1 MAIQTRQAQAQA
13 QARQAKRPTLDFD
26 AEDEDKYY
34 VTKPHTSAIRY
45 DRPARRDTME
55 NPIVQPGAVRRRSSL
70 EPTTGRGVTSKAIA
84 PSMSKGVRLAR
95 RFPLVAIILGMALMA
110 LLAFTI
116 SSVGSWWNM
125 HQQDVT
131 YGRPRTFQ
139 IDAVVGHDDSPAN
152 PSHFIFLNLNRHVI
166 IIELPGGDPSK
177 ARIYNGPTLFGD
189 GQNLTPITAE
199 FKDVTGNGRLDMIVH
214 IQDQTLVYLNDG
226 TQFVPLK
233 PGQQVNLG
241 NG

>member
-1 MAIQTRQAQAQA
+1 MTIKE
-13 QARQAKRPTLDFD
+13 RQAKRQTLDFD
-26 AEDEDKYY
+26 IEDEDKYY

-45 DRPARRDTME
+45 DRPARRDTLE
-55 NPIVQPGAVRRRSSL
+55 GPIAQPGGVIQRRRSTL
-70 EPTTGRGVTSKAIA
+70 EPTTERGVASKAIA
-84 PSMSKGVRLAR
+84 PSMSKGVRYAR
-95 RFPLVAIILGMALMA
+95 RFPLVAIILGMAMMA
-110 LLAFTI
+110 LLAFTL
-116 SSVGSWWNM
+116 SSIGSWWQM

-139 IDAVVGHDDSPAN
+139 IDAVVGHDDSPTN

-166 IIELPGGDPSK
+166 IIELPGGDSSK

-189 GQNLTPITAE
+189 GQDLTPVTAE

-214 IQDQTLVYLNDG
+214 IQDQTLVYLNNG
-226 TQFVPLK
+226 TQFVPLQ